1 MKTITIKLNIA
12 DAQILRN
19 DLESLILNNESL
31 KKLALKRMQDE
42 TSDEFEKECALENLK
57 ILTYKIETYRYICR
71 QILKSLFDTK
81 S

>member
-1 MKTITIKLNIA
+1 MKTITIKLNQA

-19 DLESLILNNESL
+19 DLESIIMNNEALS
-31 KKLALKRMQDE
+31 KLALKRMQDE
-42 TSDEFEKECALENLK
+42 TSDEFEKECASENLK